1 MYEGFSGQARK
12 AIQLA
17 SEEARRRRHDHV
29 GTEHVLF
36 GVLREGPS
44 GVVALLAAAGVEAEA
59 VYRALEPAL
68 APGQA
73 GVTWERLPLTP
84 AAKRAL
90 EAARQEAAALGHPC
104 IGPEDLLLGLLRDP
118 DGSAAQALLALG
130 LTAEGLRANAAK
142 LPAPENRDWML
153 RPEPTPGAAVR
164 GDPSAD
170 DLAGQV
176 SEEVLPPQRASEDVQ
191 HPSPGRRPRKS
202 ERSDALLT
210 DAALDLPV
218 VANQLRLLQ
227 FLVACVVGAV
237 AGAVTLGA
245 LWAMLGWVLGCGVA
259 ATRSGIVGGIAG
271 AAAGAVIG
279 WTLSYADPVC
289 YLSGGLAGAALGVL
303 LGDWRRLPAPPG
315 SGQGPPTREVFDN
328 DME

>member
-17 SEEARRRRHDHV
+17 YEEAQRRRHDHV

-36 GVLREGPS
+36 GVLREGS
-44 GVVALLAAAGVEAEA
+44 CGVAELLASAGVGAEA

-68 APGQA
+68 PPGQA
-73 GVTWERLPLTP
+73 GVTWDQLPLTP

-104 IGPEDLLLGLLRDP
+104 IGPADLLLGLLRDP

-130 LTAEGLRANAAK
+130 LTAEGVRAGAAK

-153 RPEPTPGAAVR
+153 RPEPTPGAPVR
-164 GDPSAD
+164 GDPSAA
-170 DLAGQV
+170 DLAERV
-176 SEEVLPPQRASEDVQ
+176 SEEALPPRWDSQGIRL
-191 HPSPGRRPRKS
+191 PPGRVWRKS
-202 ERSDALLT
+202 ERTEALLT
-210 DAALDLPV
+210 DASLDLPV
-218 VANQLRLLQ
+218 VEKQLRVLQ
-227 FLVACVVGAV
+227 VLIACVVGGL

-245 LWAMLGWVLGCGVA
+245 LAAALGWALGWGVA

-279 WTLSYADPVC
+279 WALSYGDPVC
-289 YLSGGLAGAALGVL
+289 YCAGGLTGAALGAL

-315 SGQGPPTREVFDN
+315 SGQGPPAREEPVKN
-328 DME
+328 LE